1 MSRDQLCEA
10 AAALDALKQLL
21 QELDARI
28 KGPTGTSSN
37 ATGITSTFTSRQVPF
52 VTPGLA
58 YLRKRHFKRF
68 PILDPDQRLI
78 ALPSM
83 RSWVQPLSRLLGSS
97 RRLCGSSRMSAS
109 DGCCPFAAH
118 SSWLLRAFAQEK
130 HFLSNQRLL

>member
-28 KGPTGTSSN
+28 KGPTG
-37 ATGITSTFTSRQVPF
+37 
-52 VTPGLA
+52 LA

-83 RSWVQPLSRLLGSS
+83 RSWQPNVSL
-97 RRLCGSSRMSAS
+97 
-109 DGCCPFAAH
+109 
-118 SSWLLRAFAQEK
+118 
-130 HFLSNQRLL
+130 